1 MSGVVPENGGEG
13 VSLPREY
20 SPGRSDFIRGCVAD
34 HDLSEAETNL
44 MNKNT
49 CFFDLYGT
57 LIDIRT
63 DEKKPSLW
71 RGLARCYSLGGAPY
85 APSELRECY
94 LALCAEETA
103 ALAKKSGLGEDE
115 VEIELRHVFRRLYA
129 EKGVRVSAA
138 RLDDTAIAFRALSY
152 TSTPRLMPG
161 ARRTLDGLR
170 QRGAR
175 LFLLSNAQ
183 SCFTVPELRLLGL
196 SKSFDQIFLSSDF
209 GCKKPSAA
217 FFHAAMAAAGV
228 TAEEI
233 VMVGNDPDAD
243 IRGADSCG
251 IGSCYFHT
259 HQSPPPSGTLP
270 DSCREIRALTD
281 LL

>member
-20 SPGRSDFIRGCVAD
+20 SPGRSDFIRGCGAD

-115 VEIELRHVFRRLYA
+115 VEISLCRKGRACFR
-129 EKGVRVSAA
+129 
-138 RLDDTAIAFRALSY
+138 
-152 TSTPRLMPG
+152 STP
-161 ARRTLDGLR
+161 
-170 QRGAR
+170 
-175 LFLLSNAQ
+175 
-183 SCFTVPELRLLGL
+183 
-196 SKSFDQIFLSSDF
+196 
-209 GCKKPSAA
+209 
-217 FFHAAMAAAGV
+217 
-228 TAEEI
+228 
-233 VMVGNDPDAD
+233 
-243 IRGADSCG
+243 
-251 IGSCYFHT
+251 
-259 HQSPPPSGTLP
+259 
-270 DSCREIRALTD
+270 
-281 LL
+281 

>member
-1 MSGVVPENGGEG
+1 M
-13 VSLPREY
+13 
-20 SPGRSDFIRGCVAD
+20 
-34 HDLSEAETNL
+34 
-44 MNKNT
+44 
-49 CFFDLYGT
+49 
-57 LIDIRT
+57 
-63 DEKKPSLW
+63 
-71 RGLARCYSLGGAPY
+71 ARYCSLGGAAY

-233 VMVGNDPDAD
+233 VMVGNDPDNHLTSL
-243 IRGADSCG
+243 IRASLLEH
-251 IGSCYFHT
+251 I
-259 HQSPPPSGTLP
+259 P
-270 DSCREIRALTD
+270 DSKTVFPPDDPKCYLTCIAMTGVWETIIQWMYD
-281 LL
+281 GMQVPPDELAAFLSNVYFYGGRTVLLGDVE